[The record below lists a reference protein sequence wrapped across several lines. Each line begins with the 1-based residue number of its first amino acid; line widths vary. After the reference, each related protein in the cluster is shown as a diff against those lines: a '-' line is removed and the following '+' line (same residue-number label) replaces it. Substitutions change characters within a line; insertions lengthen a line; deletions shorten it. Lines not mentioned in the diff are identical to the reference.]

1 LNGTI
6 LTTGSLQYIMKK
18 TVQAKGHNVNEPLKI
33 IYDFKFH
40 NAVGKSFEIL
50 LDKENLSLI
59 AEPGKNRPDWARLE
73 FHQCSNCPLNK
84 TLLPYCPVALNMAV
98 ITQEFKDV
106 TAADRVTVTVTVK
119 ERQYLKVTSMQE
131 GLSPLLGI
139 FMTTSGCPVME
150 PLKPMVR
157 YHLPFASLD
166 ETVFRMITMYLMAQ
180 FLRTQAGKQPEWSL
194 EGLGRIYGEVK
205 KLNKDFGQRMI
216 AASQSDANVRA
227 LVKLNVFAVMVPL
240 EAEKI
245 LKEITPNFTAYLK

>member
-1 LNGTI
+1 MTRGEA
-6 LTTGSLQYIMKK
+6 QYMMSQIALI
-18 TVQAKGHNVNEPLKI
+18 TKGIDVKEPLRI
-33 IYDFKFH
+33 TYDFKFH
-40 NAVGKSFEIL
+40 NAVGKSFEML
-50 LDKENLSLI
+50 LDKESLSLMR
-59 AEPGKNRPDWARLE
+59 EQGKDRPDWARLE

-84 TLLPYCPVALNMAV
+84 TLLPYCPVALHMAL

-119 ERQYLKVTSMQE
+119 ERQYSKVTSMQE

-139 FMTTSGCPVME
+139 IMTTCGCPVME

-180 FLRTQAGKQPEWSL
+180 FLRNQAGKQPEWTL
-194 EGLGRIYGEVK
+194 DGLAKIYGEVK
-205 KLNKDFGQRMI
+205 KLNRDFGQRMI

-245 LKEITPNFTAYLK
+245 LKEIAPNFSAYLK